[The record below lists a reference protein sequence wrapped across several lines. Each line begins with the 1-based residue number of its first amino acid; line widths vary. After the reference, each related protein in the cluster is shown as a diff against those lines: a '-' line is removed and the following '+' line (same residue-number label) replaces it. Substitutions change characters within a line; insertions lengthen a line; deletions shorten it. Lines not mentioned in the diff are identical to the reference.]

1 MQEKKQ
7 FKEEISIKYL
17 LIFYAYKFLYVR
29 YHIFGIVKARE
40 VIAIR
45 NGDIGIG
52 SAKPAY
58 GAYRVD
64 FVRADGYIVRTVGRY
79 ERVHVVVDVFHGKTG
94 KMLVQ
99 EVYHVC
105 AFLP

>member
-17 LIFYAYKFLYVR
+17 LIFYAYKSLYVR
-29 YHIFGIVKARE
+29 YHIFGIPETGE
-40 VIAIR
+40 VIALR

-52 SAKPAY
+52 SAKPVY

-79 ERVHVVVDVFHGKTG
+79 ERVHVVVDVLYGKIG
-94 KMLVQ
+94 KMLV
-99 EVYHVC
+99 
-105 AFLP
+105 